1 MQQCIFCENSWGARP
16 CQGIGSRAGL
26 QVTEKLWGPARLA
39 RRATVRGPKFDVFE
53 TSNPDLRPSDRA
65 VTLSVSVARLR
76 TMPDFF
82 SILLDEVS
90 ASVELVFGVVDQA
103 DNVVAEIPGLIF
115 LG

>member
-1 MQQCIFCENSWGARP
+1 MFS
-16 CQGIGSRAGL
+16 
-26 QVTEKLWGPARLA
+26 KLRTLS
-39 RRATVRGPKFDVFE
+39 F
-53 TSNPDLRPSDRA
+53 DLRIVP

-82 SILLDEVS
+82 RILLDEVS

-103 DNVVAEIPGLIF
+103 DNVVAEISGLIF

>member
-1 MQQCIFCENSWGARP
+1 MFS
-16 CQGIGSRAGL
+16 
-26 QVTEKLWGPARLA
+26 KLRTLS
-39 RRATVRGPKFDVFE
+39 F
-53 TSNPDLRPSDRA
+53 DLRIVP

-103 DNVVAEIPGLIF
+103 DNVVAEISGLIF

>member
-1 MQQCIFCENSWGARP
+1 
-16 CQGIGSRAGL
+16 
-26 QVTEKLWGPARLA
+26 VTENFDDTRGWRDGRRFEVRSSRFSKLRTLS
-39 RRATVRGPKFDVFE
+39 FE
-53 TSNPDLRPSDRA
+53 LRIVP

-103 DNVVAEIPGLIF
+103 DNVVAEISGLIF